1 MRVFYYLKES
11 KMTQE
16 SRLVIVI
23 DSRNAARN
31 ARNLSDELNS
41 IERNGDFATRS
52 TDRLGVATRQ
62 LAGYM
67 AGLITIGTAVS
78 KMDTY
83 TGLQNKLKLVTDSQI
98 ALNQAMQDTFK
109 IAQNTGQAWE
119 SVSQI
124 YQRFSDNA
132 KRLNLNQA
140 KTAELTDTVA
150 KAIAISGGSA
160 SSAEAALIQF
170 SQALASNVLRG
181 EELNS
186 VMEQAPGLAKAIAQG
201 MSITV
206 GQLRSVAAEGKIT
219 GDVLVDALGK
229 AKASVDDLFGKT
241 DFTIANSFT
250 QLSNAITKFVGE
262 AGSGSGAAQAISAS
276 LSGLAK
282 NLETVTN
289 IAMIGGAYWVGTLI
303 PVMYKSVVAS
313 GAKVKALFDE
323 IQATNAAIVQI
334 QRKAQAEFNVAQAEI
349 SSARAAVLAA
359 EMEVNANRAVIQ
371 SEIQR
376 MQATIAAT
384 NAEKAQEAQRLKSQI
399 TDQGRAMAITRM
411 ATLQQAQALMTAEL
425 TALEQR
431 LASTTVATSAAYT
444 SARNAQTAA
453 TGRLTAATSGLN
465 VANSL
470 TTRSTFGLLGAL
482 GGPVGLGLTV
492 AAVAASYLLLRDNTD
507 KATKSLNENGQTVD
521 EIISKFKELD
531 EVQKRSQIRSETTS
545 LSDLTKKY
553 QDASKDLFKYTI
565 NIEKYGYV
573 SAEAS
578 EKIGKLALQYEN
590 GKITAS
596 SLATQING
604 LSGVSA
610 KAKSKIDEQSVAVN
624 KLKDELQKQKNVTEE
639 MISQSKRKTQS
650 TEAETKATND
660 MRIAEEKLLAIKKSA
675 ASENLKNQ
683 FLINTIQRNGSNKNA
698 VDFANFMVNFREA
711 NKIPFS
717 ETLSAEML
725 KVAQA
730 QYAIEQQRKKLVDDI
745 TDSERERT
753 KELEKQSKLSQ
764 RLIGIS
770 GNTGIGTGAHLDV
783 RYGDSRDGQKVSKE
797 HLARLQAGG
806 KSLSSYRVSSDYGQR
821 KAPTAG
827 ASSFHKGI
835 DFAMPVGTAI
845 TTSVAVKDVKT
856 AYDAKGGG
864 YYSTVTFEDGVVLK
878 LLHQAPSVMSKVK
891 GGPSDGTYKSNLDL
905 QKQAEEVARN
915 QIQLQMAVADEITRI
930 RQNLADDLK
939 EIDKAGYSDDEAK
952 KLKAQYQVQANNDI
966 AIAQQAIRTKLDDYK
981 AFTKTEE
988 QLLRDSFARRQFE
1001 ALHDLELTKSQRQEA
1016 VKFLAQQEQ
1025 KELALIKL
1033 SQEQRLY
1040 QSRLFLM
1047 SETEAMRERYRI
1059 EREEIDKTTQDEE
1072 EKRKRLALSRQQ
1084 EQLDLLNKAAQ
1095 ASKNWSSTYAEMMS
1109 NSQMFQLDQTRKDRT
1124 GQSLAIA
1131 DSQNAD
1137 VMSRA
1142 QDPNAD
1148 MEALAA
1154 EQEAIWQAHR
1164 DRMALIDQDYW
1175 SKTKAYQLG
1184 MAADVFGGLSG
1195 VMLNFVDESS
1205 SSYRALVAIQ
1215 KGANLASVLMNSIT
1229 AITAA
1234 WASAPFPG
1242 NLPAVAMATMETG
1255 ALQATLQAFTPQ
1267 GFATGGLIR
1276 GPGTGT
1282 SDSIPIMAS
1291 NKEFMFK
1298 ASSVASIGLDNLNY
1312 MNRTGEL
1319 PQNHDATQLSAIQRQ
1334 QRQSDLINTS
1344 INQRNAGVAQ
1354 TAAPTIVDNQMV
1366 VNNVFNPKDI
1376 PDAMANPYGAKVFM
1390 NFIKLHKST
1399 IRGML
1404 GVT

>member
-1 MRVFYYLKES
+1 
-11 KMTQE
+11 MTQE

-23 DSRNAARN
+23 DSRNAERN

-52 TDRLGVATRQ
+52 TDRLGIATRQ

-140 KTAELTDTVA
+140 KTAELTDTVS

-201 MSITV
+201 MGITV

-313 GAKVKALFDE
+313 AAKVKALFEE

-334 QRKAQAEFNVAQAEI
+334 QRKAQAEFNAAQAEI

-399 TDQGRAMAITRM
+399 TDQGRAMSISRM
-411 ATLQQAQALMTAEL
+411 ATLQQTQALMTAEL

-431 LASTTVATSAAYT
+431 LASTTVASSAAYT

-470 TTRSTFGLLGAL
+470 TTRSTLGLLGAL

-492 AAVAASYLLLRDNTD
+492 AGVAASYLLLRDNTE
-507 KATKSLNENGQTVD
+507 KATKSLNEQGKTID
-521 EIISKFKELD
+521 EIIKKYREL
-531 EVQKRSQIRSETTS
+531 EEAQKRSQLRVETTS
-545 LSDLTKKY
+545 LSELTKNY
-553 QDASKDLFKYTI
+553 REASDTLFKYTI

-578 EKIGKLALQYEN
+578 EKIGALALQYEQ
-590 GKITAS
+590 GKISAS
-596 SLATQING
+596 TLASKVNALT
-604 LSGVSA
+604 GVSEKA
-610 KAKSKIDEQSVAVN
+610 KAKIDEQTGVVA
-624 KLKDELQKQKNVTEE
+624 KLRNELQLQKNITEE
-639 MISQSKRKTQS
+639 MISQSKRSTQS
-650 TEAETKATND
+650 TDAETKAINAK
-660 MRIAEEKLLAIKKSA
+660 RIAQEMLTTAQKTAS
-675 ASENLKNQ
+675 SENLKNQ
-683 FLINTIQRNGSNKNA
+683 FLINTIQRNGSNKSA
-698 VDFANFMVNFREA
+698 VDFANFMASFREA

-730 QYAIEQQRKKLVDDI
+730 QYAIEQQRKKLIDGI
-745 TDSERERT
+745 TDSEKDRT
-753 KELEKQSKLSQ
+753 KELEKQL
-764 RLIGIS
+764 
-770 GNTGIGTGAHLDV
+770 
-783 RYGDSRDGQKVSKE
+783 KVL
-797 HLARLQAGG
+797 H
-806 KSLSSYRVSSDYGQR
+806 VN
-821 KAPTAG
+821 
-827 ASSFHKGI
+827 
-835 DFAMPVGTAI
+835 
-845 TTSVAVKDVKT
+845 
-856 AYDAKGGG
+856 AK
-864 YYSTVTFEDGVVLK
+864 
-878 LLHQAPSVMSKVK
+878 
-891 GGPSDGTYKSNLDL
+891 
-905 QKQAEEVARN
+905 
-915 QIQLQMAVADEITRI
+915 
-930 RQNLADDLK
+930 
-939 EIDKAGYSDDEAK
+939 
-952 KLKAQYQVQANNDI
+952 VQANASKYNFGGLENKYGLPSGMLSAIHMIESRGNTKAYNKDTGASGGFQFLSGTAKQYGVKDRFDLGQSAEGAAKYLQYLLKLFNGNVEKAVRAYHAGEGNVQKGKNLGKYNNQYIKDYYGYMGGASGYSGDEKDFISLMNDQVKERQKTLAEIKQLQAQFDTETI
-966 AIAQQAIRTKLDDYK
+966 ARSKARDEQIEMATALGQKQLIPEIKLRYETQEKIAKLQLDNELNGYK
-981 AFTKTEE
+981 WTEE
-988 QLLRDSFARRQFE
+988 QKLEFSKQINILRLDAEGKLSADQKAIAKKAFDDIYQYDIDAFRRTKALKFAEFQQSMLNEINFSRDLIAKNTMVPHRYQQFSLMQSYLESIRQTNLDELSKKDAVTKDKDLTDAEKYERLLQIE
-1001 ALHDLELTKSQRQEA
+1001 AAFQE
-1016 VKFLAQQEQ
+1016 KRF
-1025 KELALIKL
+1025 ALISDFSKR
-1033 SQEQRLY
+1033 EQDLRTEQA
-1040 QSRLFLM
+1040 QSTLNTYESIMGGLAGM
-1047 SETEAMRERYRI
+1047 L
-1059 EREEIDKTTQDEE
+1059 DKNSKEYAVAISVQRGIAVASATM
-1072 EKRKRLALSRQQ
+1072 
-1084 EQLDLLNKAAQ
+1084 AA
-1095 ASKNWSSTYAEMMS
+1095 
-1109 NSQMFQLDQTRKDRT
+1109 
-1124 GQSLAIA
+1124 
-1131 DSQNAD
+1131 
-1137 VMSRA
+1137 
-1142 QDPNAD
+1142 
-1148 MEALAA
+1148 
-1154 EQEAIWQAHR
+1154 WQAYTQ
-1164 DRMALIDQDYW
+1164 AF
-1175 SKTKAYQLG
+1175 
-1184 MAADVFGGLSG
+1184 ADPTAMTLT
-1195 VMLNFVDESS
+1195 
-1205 SSYRALVAIQ
+1205 Q
-1215 KGANLASVLMNSIT
+1215 KFAGAASVLAAVMPAIQAINS
-1229 AITAA
+1229 ARM
-1234 WASAPFPG
+1234 
-1242 NLPAVAMATMETG
+1242 PAYRNGGLVTG
-1255 ALQATLQAFTPQ
+1255 A
-1267 GFATGGLIR
+1267 
-1276 GPGTGT
+1276 GTGT
-1282 SDSIPIMAS
+1282 SDSIIAKLS
-1291 NKEFMFK
+1291 NGEH
-1298 ASSVASIGLDNLNY
+1298 VASAWAVNKIGAENYDY
-1312 MNRTGEL
+1312 MNRTGQL
-1319 PQNHDATQLSAIQRQ
+1319 PQNRDDAQLNAIQRQ
-1334 QRQSDLINTS
+1334 QRQTNLINES
-1344 INQRNAGVAQ
+1344 VSQRNVAINQVQQEPPQVYVNPNIAIIDDRKTYREYMRSQAGQ
-1354 TAAPTIVDNQMV
+1354 Q
-1366 VNNVFNPKDI
+1366 DI
-1376 PDAMANPYGAKVFM
+1376 LYVIDQNRTKWGLK
-1390 NFIKLHKST
+1390 K
-1399 IRGML
+1399 
-1404 GVT
+1404 